1 MTIIHKYT
9 EINKPL
15 KTLPRKFIYHSPPE
29 IVSSSFYHTTAPVKK
44 MTRKSWTTEA
54 QLAWLQERQTAFLE
68 ALQKKML
75 SSEFY
80 PKTLQAFCE
89 IWPVDP
95 ATNEEIAS
103 AMSAETAN
111 KVKRDK
117 YDRVRSSFTIKE
129 KCLLLVLRSV

>member
-1 MTIIHKYT
+1 MA
-9 EINKPL
+9 
-15 KTLPRKFIYHSPPE
+15 PR
-29 IVSSSFYHTTAPVKK
+29 T
-44 MTRKSWTTEA
+44 
-54 QLAWLQERQTAFLE
+54 FLE

-75 SSEFY
+75 SREFY
-80 PKTLQAFCE
+80 PKTLQAFRE